1 LEERVSVGRERYDNA
16 PLALVVAEV
25 RLGYEPL
32 LKAEE
37 TLDRYASEIRSRFPA
52 LAREQTVR
60 VQFGTSEKIEQLTLP
75 QVRGTTLNSNTTIAL
90 NPNSLTMQMDGAE
103 YRTYS
108 ESFGPLLEFALS
120 ALVALIPEVQVERI
134 GLRYID
140 EVRPPETP
148 ADARAWSKWINP
160 QLLAIMDARP
170 DWRPVGVQAGTT
182 FAISDAETLTFNS
195 GLFRGA
201 TVVDQSL
208 PFARK
213 GTTQDWIFVLDV
225 DSAWTPTEFTR
236 LASSGAAE
244 LVDRL
249 HEPASDIFEWA
260 ITDEARK
267 FFKGEA
273 S

>member
-1 LEERVSVGRERYDNA
+1 MSGGRERYSNA

-37 TLDRYASEIRSRFPA
+37 TLDKFASAIRSKFPA
-52 LAREQTVR
+52 LGREQTVR
-60 VQFGTSEKIEQLTLP
+60 VQFGTSDKIEQLTLP
-75 QVRGTTLNSNTTIAL
+75 QVRGTTLNSKATIAL
-90 NPNSLTMQMDGAE
+90 NPNSLTLQMDGAE
-103 YRTYS
+103 YKTYS
-108 ESFGPLLEFALS
+108 ASFGPLLAFALS
-120 ALVALIPEVQVERI
+120 RLEELIPEVQVERI

-140 EVRPPETP
+140 EVRPPEIP
-148 ADARAWSKWINP
+148 DDARAWSRWINSG
-160 QLLAIMDARP
+160 LLAIMNARP
-170 DWRPVGVQAGTT
+170 DWRPVGVQTGTT
-182 FAISDAETLTFNS
+182 FAVNEAETLTFNS
-195 GLFRGA
+195 GLFRGV
-201 TVVDQSL
+201 TVLDPSL

-213 GTTQDWIFVLDV
+213 GDSQDWLFVLDV

-249 HEPASDIFEWA
+249 HEPASNVFEWA

-267 FFKGEA
+267 FFRQGGK